1 MNGEK
6 TLKFIATIAAFA
18 SVSASAQMGAETGTT
33 TGAVT
38 GTRMRRMTGSDRL
51 AAEVKPYPAVMGFG
65 ADAGASGLGSVGAS
79 VEWMTNRYVAVHADG
94 YVLDTG
100 LGVYEE
106 DDKEEGISPDTVTGY
121 SAELGARY
129 YGEPETSTWYAG
141 AKLGFTEVSGDY
153 KYKDREDVK
162 ARYGSLTPGL
172 QAGYRWLVGFQEDIL
187 IRLGAVAAAN
197 VVQYRDRDMKDLTG
211 TADETE
217 ARAELDD
224 RIEAPVLASI
234 DLGIGYQ
241 F

>member
-1 MNGEK
+1 MNGKK
-6 TLKFIATIAAFA
+6 TIKFLATAAALA
-18 SVSASAQMGAETGTT
+18 SVGASAQMGAETGTT
-33 TGAVT
+33 TGAVS
-38 GTRMRRMTGSDRL
+38 GTRMRRMMGSDRL

-65 ADAGASGLGSVGAS
+65 ADAGASGVGSVGAS

-100 LGVYEE
+100 LGVYDEA
-106 DDKEEGISPDTVTGY
+106 DKDEGIYPDTVTGY

-141 AKLGFTEVSGDY
+141 AKLGYTEVSGDY
-153 KYKDREDVK
+153 TYKDREAVE
-162 ARYGSLTPGL
+162 ARYGSLTPGV
-172 QAGYRWLVGFQEDIL
+172 QAGYRWLVGFQDDIL

-197 VVQYRDRDMKDLTG
+197 VVQYRDRDMKGLTG
-211 TADETE
+211 TADEAE
-217 ARAELDD
+217 ARDELDD
-224 RIEAPVLASI
+224 RIEAPVLASV